1 MNGMQA
7 PVRRTIRYGSAD
19 IAFTVTTRP
28 RRNLAIT
35 VRPDLGVTVVS
46 PPGNSIQQIEAKVRG
61 RAAWIL
67 RQQLRF
73 RDLHPLPAPRR
84 YVSGETHRY
93 LGRQYRLKISTSTRD
108 YVAIRRPYLVVEVK
122 GAPTPDRVRTL
133 LLRWYRGR
141 AEITIRKEF
150 DRFRAMHPSLD
161 SPDTRLRFRTMAN
174 RWGSCAP
181 NGTITLNPELA
192 RVPTGCIEYVIAHEL
207 CHRKVMNHGAD
218 FERLLSRL
226 MPDWR
231 SRRERL
237 NRAI

>member
-1 MNGMQA
+1 MSGVQ
-7 PVRRTIRYGSAD
+7 PPTRRVIRFGSAE

-28 RRNLAIT
+28 RRDLAIT
-35 VRPDLGVTVVS
+35 VQPDLGVTVVS
-46 PPGNSIQQIEAKVRG
+46 PPGKSVQQIEAKVRD

-73 RDLHPLPAPRR
+73 RDLHPLPTPRR
-84 YVSGETHRY
+84 FVSGETHRY
-93 LGRQYRLKISTSTRD
+93 LGRQYRLKVSTSTRD
-108 YVAIRRPYLVVEVK
+108 CVALRRPYLVVEVK

-133 LLRWYRGR
+133 LLQWYRER
-141 AEITIRKEF
+141 AEVAIRKQF
-150 DRFRAMHPSLD
+150 DRFREAHPSLA
-161 SPDTRLRFRTMAN
+161 SPDTRLRIRTMAS

-181 NGTITLNPELA
+181 NGTITLNPELV
-192 RVPTGCIEYVIAHEL
+192 RVSTGCIEYVIAHEL
-207 CHRKVMNHGAD
+207 CHRKVMNHGAR

-237 NRAI
+237 NRVV